1 MLSIQDCAF
10 SADDLARFKAAQRLS
25 FQILEATAATLR
37 AGDTERAVGK
47 RIHKQMKQAGADYYF
62 HGPAVMFG
70 ERTSYPGDFG
80 QLGALPTDQVL
91 QPGDAVTLDCAPVF
105 DGYTV
110 DTSFCTSFQG
120 SGVPLAM
127 DRFLVELRESIRQRV
142 EQRLTMREIAR
153 QVDTEIK
160 ARGMENC
167 HRKHIGM
174 VLGHRVLKETSRS
187 LRRFSVWGLSPRQLA
202 YTAARSLQARRGRA
216 TLSPIWNHTR
226 QSDCP
231 VPDGLW
237 AVEPH
242 IAQHG
247 VGAKFE
253 DILVVQRGAV
263 YYLDDDLPHH
273 RRWRA
278 AGLI

>member
-10 SADDLARFKAAQRLS
+10 SAADLERFKAAQRLS
-25 FQILEATAATLR
+25 FDILERTAASLQ
-37 AGDTERAVGK
+37 AGESERAVGK
-47 RIHKQMKQAGADYYF
+47 RIHKQMKQAGASYYF

-80 QLGALPTDQVL
+80 PFGALPTERTL
-91 QPGDAVTLDCAPVF
+91 KAGDAVTLDCAPVF

-110 DTSFCTSFQG
+110 DTSFCTTFDG
-120 SGVPLAM
+120 TGVPVEL
-127 DRFLVELRESIRQRV
+127 DRFLIELRESIRQRV
-142 EQRLTMREIAR
+142 ERRLTTREIAR
-153 QVDTEIK
+153 QVDAQIRE
-160 ARGMENC
+160 RGMENC

-174 VLGHRVLKETSRS
+174 VLGHRVLKENSPS
-187 LRRFSVWGLSPRQLA
+187 LRGLSVWGLSPRQLA
-202 YTAARSLQARRGRA
+202 YTLVRSVQARRGRR

-242 IAQHG
+242 VAKDGI
-247 VGAKFE
+247 GAKFE
-253 DILVVQRGAV
+253 DILVVQDGAV